1 MQLDVNLTLNI
12 VKGSARASLTFP
24 CERAFLLLPTVSQ
37 ISGGQLRYHRKV
49 KAVVENSCTA
59 ATVPPSAA
67 ATTRI
72 GNSNAGRLMS
82 AVLVLSLAVY
92 AAGQTVTP
100 SDAIALERQGRTAEA
115 EQAWRAVTL
124 QNPRDAGAF
133 ASLGVALARQEKYAE
148 AVPAYKKAIAL
159 NPKLPGIQLNLGLA
173 EFKLGKFEA
182 AIPPLRAASDA
193 DPQSLQARTLLG
205 LSYYGARRFA
215 EAAQEIGLVVKAGPA
230 DTELLQVLAQS
241 CLSAKR
247 YSCALEQYQL
257 ILQKDPNSS
266 AAHTLAGEAS
276 DGLGR
281 TPEAITEFQTAINVA
296 PKEPNLHFGLGYLYW
311 KSRQY
316 DKAAVEFNNELAIDA
331 ENAQALAYLGDIEF
345 RRDHPEKAL
354 GLLKKA
360 VGIRNDLRV
369 AYLDIGA
376 ILAQQNQHQDALA
389 ALLRAEKL
397 DPAQPDVHLRL
408 GRLYQAMGN
417 KLEAQKEFAKL
428 RELHQKSED
437 DISSKMSGSSPPA
450 K

>member
-1 MQLDVNLTLNI
+1 
-12 VKGSARASLTFP
+12 
-24 CERAFLLLPTVSQ
+24 
-37 ISGGQLRYHRKV
+37 
-49 KAVVENSCTA
+49 
-59 ATVPPSAA
+59 
-67 ATTRI
+67 
-72 GNSNAGRLMS
+72 MS
-82 AVLVLSLAVY
+82 AVACAV
-92 AAGQTVTP
+92 ASRSTRPAKPLLPPTQ
-100 SDAIALERQGRTAEA
+100 SHLEQQGRTAEA

-182 AIPPLRAASDA
+182 AIPSLRAASNA
-193 DPQSLQARTLLG
+193 ILRACRLAPCWASATTEPGGSWKLPRNSNLCSQGR
-205 LSYYGARRFA
+205 
-215 EAAQEIGLVVKAGPA
+215 PA

-241 CLSAKR
+241 CLGAKR
-247 YSCALEQYQL
+247 YSCALEQYQQ

-266 AAHTLAGEAS
+266 AAHTLAGEAL

-316 DKAAVEFNNELAIDA
+316 DNAAVEFNNELAIDA

-376 ILAQQNQHQDALA
+376 ILAQQNQHTGCAGSIA
-389 ALLRAEKL
+389 ARRETGSGTTRRPFTAGTAVPSHGKQAGGAE
-397 DPAQPDVHLRL
+397 RI
-408 GRLYQAMGN
+408 R
-417 KLEAQKEFAKL
+417 EA
-428 RELHQKSED
+428 
-437 DISSKMSGSSPPA
+437 P
-450 K
+450 